1 MKTIIKT
8 LGFFSLLALLSLT
21 ACKKTPTTNPQPET
35 KTGIESLN
43 IPDDFNF
50 NTTTEITL
58 NIHDQETGAKYDIYS
73 LKSDKPEEI
82 IYSAT
87 DTVVVMDDLNQKL
100 ASGLVTQNGFKARIS
115 VPAYHKYLY
124 LVRSKNGHFT
134 RTNLLIAGNQ
144 MDYTFQKTQAKS
156 SPARPLI
163 EQTLANADVLYSVS
177 GSSTDLNSIDLGT
190 GTVSKVATLPY
201 KSIANAVDKA
211 DNWVYVANNKRPFQ
225 LGYYDLSDGTFN
237 IVGNMASSFPRM
249 DYNPADGLLY
259 ISNHAKLY
267 TVDPSNAQY
276 LQTYSIHGLANNG
289 WGDLAF
295 ADDGTLYILSKSG
308 VYKGVFAGNIINA
321 TLISDNSLPLPLTSM
336 AVGTNGKLYMSKSNS
351 GGKIIEF
358 DPNNASW
365 TYVTI
370 SKSIP
375 INDLGILRYG
385 STLGPDT
392 DGDGVLD
399 SQDDYP
405 NDPERAFNN
414 YYPGDG
420 LWATLAF
427 EDLWPSKGDYDFN
440 DMVIGYNF
448 NQVTNANNEVVDVKA
463 KFRARHNGAGL
474 HNGFAFQ
481 IPTDQ
486 TNIASVTS
494 NYQPIGN
501 IATNGNGTESGQ
513 TLANIVVFEDT
524 QSALGKDIEM
534 TIHFGIPK
542 DAATLGTPPYNPYLI
557 KDGDV
562 NVEVHLPGMAPT
574 ALADQ
579 QLFGTAD
586 DSSVPSSGRF
596 YKTSNNLPWAIN
608 IVYKF
613 KWMKE
618 KQEITTGYLHFGDW
632 AESDGAQYADWY
644 KDLPGYR
651 NDSFLDADE

>member
-1 MKTIIKT
+1 MKTMIKT
-8 LGFFSLLALLSLT
+8 FGIFSVLALFSLA
-21 ACKKTPTTNPQPET
+21 ACKKTPTNNPKPVT
-35 KTGIESLN
+35 KTGIESLT

-50 NTTTEITL
+50 TTTTQITL
-58 NIHDQETGAKYDIYS
+58 TIHDQQLGAKYDIYS
-73 LKSDKPEEI
+73 LKSETPEEI
-82 IYSAT
+82 IYSAN

-100 ASGLVTQNGFKARIS
+100 ASGLVTTNGFTTKIS

-124 LVRSKNGHFT
+124 LVRSKDGHFS
-134 RTNLLIAGNQ
+134 RVNLQISGNR
-144 MDYTFQKTQAKS
+144 MDYTFQNTQTKS
-156 SPARPLI
+156 SKIRQGV
-163 EQTLANADVLYSVS
+163 EQSLASSDVLYSVS
-177 GSSTDLNSIDLGT
+177 GNSTDLNSIDLGT
-190 GTVSKVATLPY
+190 GTVTKVGTLPY

-211 DNWVYVANNKRPFQ
+211 DNWVYVANKKSPFQ
-225 LGYYDLSDGTFN
+225 LGYYDLSNGTFN

-267 TVDPSNAQY
+267 TIDPSNAQY
-276 LQTYSIHGLANNG
+276 LQTFSIHGLANDG

-308 VYKGVFAGNIINA
+308 VYKGVFAGNTINA

-336 AVGTNGKLYMSKSNS
+336 AVGTNGKLYMSRSNS
-351 GGKIIEF
+351 GGKLIEF
-358 DPNNASW
+358 DPNTAAWN
-365 TYVTI
+365 YVTI

-414 YYPGDG
+414 YFPGDG

-440 DMVIGYNF
+440 DLVVGYNF

-463 KFRARHNGAGL
+463 KFNARHNGAGL

-486 TNIASVTS
+486 TNIASVTT
-494 NYQPIGN
+494 NYQTLGN
-501 IATNGNGTESGQ
+501 IAINGNGTESGQ
-513 TLANIVVFEDT
+513 NLANIVVFEDT
-524 QSALGKDIEM
+524 QYALGKEIEM
-534 TIHFGIPK
+534 TVHFGVPQ
-542 DAATLGTPPYNPYLI
+542 DAASLGTPPYNPYLI

-562 NVEVHLPGMAPT
+562 NVEVHLPWMAPT

-579 QLFGTAD
+579 ALFGTAD
-586 DSSVPSSGRF
+586 DSSVPASGRY
-596 YKTSNNLPWAIN
+596 YKSANNLPWAIN
-608 IVYKF
+608 IVYQF

-618 KQEITTGYLHFGDW
+618 KQDITSGYLHFGEW
-632 AESDGAQYADWY
+632 AESDGTQYADWY

-651 NDSFLDADE
+651 DNSFLDADE